1 MTGET
6 DRPSNP
12 DPDGRQVLEPS
23 IADLLDLTAMI
34 DRHGTLADQLAE
46 VLHRIET
53 QTDDSASANTLLNGA
68 SFLANRLTALRRNLC
83 FDALKGF
90 ADL

>member
-6 DRPSNP
+6 DRPSDP
-12 DPDGRQVLEPS
+12 DADGRQSVGPS
-23 IADLLDLTAMI
+23 IADLLALTAMI
-34 DRHGTLADQLAE
+34 DKHGMLADQLAE

-53 QTDDSASANTLLNGA
+53 QTDDSDSANTLLSGA
-68 SFLANRLTALRRNLC
+68 SFLASRLTALRRNLC
-83 FDALKGF
+83 FGALKGF